1 MNDIR
6 EIVTKAVIGK
16 GKKRFK
22 ITSPLNDLRSP
33 ADSILGCWIINHK
46 FGARKCDNSVAVK
59 GVYDINVWYSFA
71 DNTQTEVARQTIE
84 YDDQVNVHRTIRDCL
99 YEGDE
104 VIARTI
110 QQPTCVDARIEDG
123 EIVVEVEFEI
133 VVEVSVD
140 EKYVV
145 GSLVVGYEY
154 IGGVFIDVFAP
165 AHFDAYQREDAEE
178 PRPDVGGIVAPD
190 VAFAQAAPD
199 ESDDGGEQGEY
210 EQDGHGDEPLV

>member
-46 FGARKCDNSVAVK
+46 FGARKCDNSVDVK

-84 YDDQVNVHRTIRDCL
+84 YDDHVNVHRTIRDCL

-104 VIARTI
+104 V
-110 QQPTCVDARIEDG
+110 
-123 EIVVEVEFEI
+123 
-133 VVEVSVD
+133 S
-140 EKYVV
+140 
-145 GSLVVGYEY
+145 
-154 IGGVFIDVFAP
+154 
-165 AHFDAYQREDAEE
+165 
-178 PRPDVGGIVAPD
+178 
-190 VAFAQAAPD
+190 
-199 ESDDGGEQGEY
+199 
-210 EQDGHGDEPLV
+210 

>member
-46 FGARKCDNSVAVK
+46 FGARKCDNSVDVK

-110 QQPTCVDARIEDG
+110 QQPTCVDARIEVIG
-123 EIVVEVEFEI
+123 ETKMR
-133 VVEVSVD
+133 VSILGPV
-140 EKYVV
+140 
-145 GSLVVGYEY
+145 
-154 IGGVFIDVFAP
+154 
-165 AHFDAYQREDAEE
+165 
-178 PRPDVGGIVAPD
+178 
-190 VAFAQAAPD
+190 
-199 ESDDGGEQGEY
+199 ESDCDTDDEEDEIDQQINPNFLKNSPFRGE
-210 EQDGHGDEPLV
+210 